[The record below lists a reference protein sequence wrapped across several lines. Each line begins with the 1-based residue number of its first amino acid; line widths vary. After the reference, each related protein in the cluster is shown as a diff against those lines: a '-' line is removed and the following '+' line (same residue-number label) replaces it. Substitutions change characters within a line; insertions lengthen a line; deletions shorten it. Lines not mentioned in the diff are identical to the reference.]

1 MSHIKSRK
9 HAAPA
14 RLSTTALALLA
25 GSLPGLALAA
35 EGTAPAAKTQEQVLP
50 TLKATAAPESG
61 FKADTSAN
69 AKLTQPLL
77 DTPKTVQVIKKEML
91 QEQGAASLM
100 DALRNTPGITMQL
113 GENGNTS
120 AGDTFQMR
128 GFSTQSATFVDGMRD
143 LGAVTRDTFNLESVE
158 VVKGPSGADIGR
170 GASAGYINLISKQPQ
185 ADQFNELNVSLG
197 TASRKRATLDS
208 NVQLGANTAARVNVM
223 VQDGGIEGRD
233 LVKNKG
239 WGLAPSIAFG
249 LNTPTRVFLYS
260 QHLRQN
266 NVPDGAIPTTG
277 MAGFYNANATI
288 QTASKV
294 RRENYYGSASDY
306 EKVDADMFSA
316 RLEMDLGGGTQLRS
330 LTRYGRT
337 HMDRVLTGVNG
348 LSVNAGTQAIE
359 VARTRQRVDQ
369 RNEILGNQT
378 NVVTGFKL
386 DGLQNDLSAGV
397 ELLMETQ
404 SNRGF
409 TNGSSSTVDVVL
421 NKTKVP
427 GIALPNAN
435 LYAPNVADVLGTPI
449 ATGAD
454 TDGRSVTQALYAFDT
469 LHLSE
474 QLKLNA
480 GLRVEHYSLR
490 TNSSTLVT
498 GGTGGNLA
506 TYKAQG
512 YDVGGFVPSN
522 LSSSDWLKS
531 WNLGLVYKP
540 VAEGTVYVSLANS
553 YTPPGGDNFVL
564 SSSATSQANA
574 ALDPQ
579 KTSNVEL
586 GAKWELLDRR
596 LNVSAALYHT
606 RNEGQVSY
614 DDLKNPVPMGK
625 TRVTGL
631 ELSAVGQITNFWQVS
646 AGVSRMKTK
655 QSDQWSSDRTTETIG
670 VRWSPDWTAT
680 VWTSYTFGDLTVG
693 GGLRHVSEQKRAIT
707 TVTAAQNMPTIPAS
721 TVADLMAA
729 YAWSKTLKFQ
739 LNVGNLFDK
748 TYIASLNNSGA
759 RMKLGA
765 ERSVTLSANLLF

>member
-1 MSHIKSRK
+1 MSTIKSRK
-9 HAAPA
+9 HAAPN
-14 RLSTTALALLA
+14 LLGTTALALLA
-25 GSLPGLALAA
+25 GSLPSLALAA
-35 EGTAPAAKTQEQVLP
+35 EPAPTPRKAEEQVLP
-50 TLKATAAPESG
+50 TLKATAVAESG
-61 FKADTSAN
+61 FKADASAN

-77 DTPKTVQVIKKEML
+77 DTPKTVQVIKREML

-100 DALRNTPGITMQL
+100 EALRNTPGITMQL

-158 VVKGPSGADIGR
+158 VVKGPAGADIGR

-208 NVQLGANTAARVNVM
+208 NVQLSPSTAARVNVM
-223 VQDGGIEGRD
+223 VQDGGVEGRD
-233 LVKNKG
+233 VVKNKSRG
-239 WGLAPSIAFG
+239 IAPAIAFG

-260 QHLRQN
+260 QHVRQD
-266 NVPDGAIPTTG
+266 NVPDGGIPTTG
-277 MAGFYNANATI
+277 MPGFYNANATI
-288 QTASKV
+288 KAASKV
-294 RRENYYGSASDY
+294 RRENFYGSAADF
-306 EKVDADMFSA
+306 EKIDADMFSA
-316 RLEMDLGGGTQLRS
+316 RLEMDLDGARLTN

-337 HMDRVLTGVNG
+337 HMDRVLTGING
-348 LSVNAGTQAIE
+348 LSLNAATQALE

-378 NVVTGFKL
+378 NVVKSFKL
-386 DGLQNDLSAGV
+386 GGLQHDLSAGV
-397 ELLMETQ
+397 ELLLETQ
-404 SNRGF
+404 GNRGF
-409 TNGSSSTVDVVL
+409 TSGSSSTVDVVL
-421 NKTKVP
+421 AKVKVP
-427 GIALPNAN
+427 SIALPNAN
-435 LYAPNVADVLGTPI
+435 LYAPSASDVLGMPI

-454 TDGRSVTQALYAFDT
+454 TDGRSLTQALYAFDT

-474 QLKLNA
+474 QLKLSG

-490 TNSSTLVT
+490 TTGSTLVT
-498 GGTGGNLA
+498 GGSGGNLA
-506 TYKAQG
+506 TYKPLG
-512 YDVGGFVPSN
+512 YDVGSFVPVN
-522 LSSSDWLKS
+522 LSNSDWLKS

-540 VAEGTVYVSLANS
+540 VAQGTLYFSAANS
-553 YTPPGGDNFVL
+553 YTPPGGENFVL

-574 ALDPQ
+574 TLDPQ
-579 KTSNVEL
+579 KTRNVEL
-586 GAKWELLDRR
+586 GAKWELLERR
-596 LNVSAALYHT
+596 LNVSAALYQT
-606 RNEGQVSY
+606 RNEGQISY
-614 DDLKNPVPMGK
+614 DDLKNPVAMGK

-646 AGVSRMKTK
+646 AGVARMKTK
-655 QSDQWSSDRTTETIG
+655 QSDQWSSDRLTETTG

-693 GGLRHVSEQKRAIT
+693 GGVRHVSEQKRAIT
-707 TVTAAQNMPTIPAS
+707 TSTAAQNMPSIPAY
-721 TVADLMAA
+721 TVTDLMAA

-765 ERSVTLSANLLF
+765 ERSLTVSANLLF

>member
-1 MSHIKSRK
+1 MSTIKSRK
-9 HAAPA
+9 HAAPT
-14 RLSTTALALLA
+14 LLGTTALALLA
-25 GSLPGLALAA
+25 GSLPSLALAA
-35 EGTAPAAKTQEQVLP
+35 ESAQAPRKAEEQVLP
-50 TLKATAAPESG
+50 TLKATATAESG

-77 DTPKTVQVIKKEML
+77 DTPKTVQVIKREML

-100 DALRNTPGITMQL
+100 EALRNTPGITMQL
-113 GENGNTS
+113 GENGATA

-143 LGAVTRDTFNLESVE
+143 LGAITRDTFNLESVE

-208 NVQLGANTAARVNVM
+208 NVQLSPSTAARVNLM
-223 VQDGGIEGRD
+223 LQDGGVEGRD
-233 LVKNKG
+233 VVKNKSRG
-239 WGLAPSIAFG
+239 IAPSIAFG

-260 QHLRQN
+260 QHVRQD
-266 NVPDGAIPTTG
+266 NVPDGGIPTTG
-277 MAGFYNANATI
+277 MPGFYNADAKI
-288 QTASKV
+288 QAADKV
-294 RRENYYGSASDY
+294 RRENFYGSSADF

-316 RLEMDLGGGTQLRS
+316 RLEMDLGGARLTN

-348 LSVNAGTQAIE
+348 LSFNATKQALE

-378 NVVTGFKL
+378 NLVTSFKL
-386 DGLQNDLSAGV
+386 GGLQHDLSAGA
-397 ELLMETQ
+397 ELLLETQ
-404 SNRGF
+404 GNRGF
-409 TNGSSSTVDVVL
+409 TSGSTSTVDVVL
-421 NKTKVP
+421 AKVKVP
-427 GIALPNAN
+427 SIALPNAN
-435 LYAPNVADVLGTPI
+435 LYAPSAADVLGMPI

-454 TDGRSVTQALYAFDT
+454 TDGRSLTKALYAFDT

-474 QLKLNA
+474 QLKLSG

-490 TNSSTLVT
+490 TTGSTLVT
-498 GGTGGNLA
+498 GGSGGNLA
-506 TYKAQG
+506 TYKPLG
-512 YDVGGFVPSN
+512 YDVGSFVPVN

-540 VAEGTVYVSLANS
+540 VAEGTLYVSAANS
-553 YTPPGGDNFVL
+553 YTPPGGENFVL

-574 ALDPQ
+574 TLDPQ

-586 GAKWELLDRR
+586 GAKWELLERR
-596 LNVSAALYHT
+596 LNVSAALYQT
-606 RNEGQVSY
+606 RNEGQISY
-614 DDLKNPVPMGK
+614 DDLKNPVAMGK
-625 TRVTGL
+625 TRVTGV

-646 AGVSRMKTK
+646 AGVARMKTK
-655 QSDQWSSDRTTETIG
+655 QSDQWSSDRLTETTG

-693 GGLRHVSEQKRAIT
+693 GGVRHVSEQKRAIT
-707 TVTAAQNMPTIPAS
+707 TATAAQNMPAIPAY
-721 TVADLMAA
+721 TVTDLMAA

-765 ERSVTLSANLLF
+765 ERSLTVSANLLF

>member
-9 HAAPA
+9 HAAPT

-25 GSLPGLALAA
+25 GSLPGLALAG
-35 EGTAPAAKTQEQVLP
+35 EGVTPARKPEEQVLP

-61 FKADTSAN
+61 FKADKSAN

-113 GENGNTS
+113 GENGNTA

-128 GFSTQSATFVDGMRD
+128 GFSTQTATFVDGMRD

-208 NVQLGANTAARVNVM
+208 NVQLGAHTAARVNLM

-239 WGLAPSIAFG
+239 WGVAPSLAFG
-249 LNTPTRVFLYS
+249 LNTPTRLFLYS

-266 NVPDGAIPTTG
+266 NVPDGGIPTTG
-277 MAGFYNANATI
+277 MAGFYNADARI
-288 QTASKV
+288 QAASRV
-294 RRENYYGSASDY
+294 RRENFYGSAADY

-316 RLEMDLGGGTQLRS
+316 RFEMDLGGGTQLKS

-337 HMDRVLTGVNG
+337 HMDRVLTGVNA
-348 LSVNAGTQAIE
+348 LSVNAGSQALE

-378 NVVTGFKL
+378 NVVSSFKL
-386 DGLQNDLSAGV
+386 AGLQNDLSAGF
-397 ELLMETQ
+397 ELLMESQ
-404 SNRGF
+404 NNRGF
-409 TNGSSSTVDVVL
+409 TNGSTSTVDVVL
-421 NKTKVP
+421 NKAKVP
-427 GIALPNAN
+427 GIAIPNAN
-435 LYAPNVADVLGTPI
+435 LYAPNTADALGLPI

-454 TDGRSVTQALYAFDT
+454 TDGRSLTQALYAFDT
-469 LHLSE
+469 LHINE
-474 QLKLNA
+474 QLKLNG

-498 GGTGGNLA
+498 GGSAGNSA
-506 TYKAQG
+506 TYKPQG
-512 YDVGGFVPSN
+512 YDVGSLVPVN
-522 LSSSDWLKS
+522 LSNGDWLKS

-540 VAEGTVYVSLANS
+540 VAEGTLYASLANS
-553 YTPPGGDNFVL
+553 YTPPGGDNFAL
-564 SSSATSQANA
+564 SASSTSQANA

-579 KTSNVEL
+579 KTRNVEL
-586 GAKWELLDRR
+586 GVKWELLDKR

-606 RNEGQVSY
+606 TNEGQVSY
-614 DDLKNPVPMGK
+614 DDLKNVIPMGK

-646 AGVSRMKTK
+646 AGVARMKTR
-655 QSDQWSSDRTTETIG
+655 QSDQWTSDRKFEVVG

-680 VWTSYTFGDLTVG
+680 LWTSYTFGDFTLG
-693 GGLRHVSEQKRAIT
+693 GGLRHVSEQKRAINT
-707 TVTAAQNMPTIPAS
+707 DPAATNMKTIPAY
-721 TVADLMAA
+721 TVADLMAS

>member
-35 EGTAPAAKTQEQVLP
+35 EGAAPAAKAQEQVLP

-170 GASAGYINLISKQPQ
+170 GASAGYVNLISKQPQ

-208 NVQLGANTAARVNVM
+208 NVQLGTNTAARVNVM

-288 QTASKV
+288 QAASKV

-348 LSVNAGTQAIE
+348 LSINAGTQAIE

-386 DGLQNDLSAGV
+386 GGLQNDLSAGF
-397 ELLMETQ
+397 ELLLETQ

-474 QLKLNA
+474 QLKLNG

-506 TYKAQG
+506 TY
-512 YDVGGFVPSN
+512 
-522 LSSSDWLKS
+522 LSLI
-531 WNLGLVYKP
+531 
-540 VAEGTVYVSLANS
+540 
-553 YTPPGGDNFVL
+553 
-564 SSSATSQANA
+564 
-574 ALDPQ
+574 
-579 KTSNVEL
+579 
-586 GAKWELLDRR
+586 
-596 LNVSAALYHT
+596 H
-606 RNEGQVSY
+606 
-614 DDLKNPVPMGK
+614 
-625 TRVTGL
+625 
-631 ELSAVGQITNFWQVS
+631 I
-646 AGVSRMKTK
+646 
-655 QSDQWSSDRTTETIG
+655 
-670 VRWSPDWTAT
+670 
-680 VWTSYTFGDLTVG
+680 
-693 GGLRHVSEQKRAIT
+693 
-707 TVTAAQNMPTIPAS
+707 
-721 TVADLMAA
+721 
-729 YAWSKTLKFQ
+729 
-739 LNVGNLFDK
+739 
-748 TYIASLNNSGA
+748 
-759 RMKLGA
+759 
-765 ERSVTLSANLLF
+765 

>member
-9 HAAPA
+9 HAAPT

-35 EGTAPAAKTQEQVLP
+35 DGAAPKRNPQEQVLP

-100 DALRNTPGITMQL
+100 EALRNTPGITMQL
-113 GENGNTS
+113 GENGNTA

-170 GASAGYINLISKQPQ
+170 GASAGYINLISKQPL
-185 ADQFNELNVSLG
+185 ADQFNELNLSLG
-197 TASRKRATLDS
+197 TASRKRVTLDS
-208 NVQLGANTAARVNVM
+208 NVQLGTHTAARLNLM
-223 VQDGGIEGRD
+223 VQDGGVEGRD
-233 LVKNKG
+233 VVKNKG
-239 WGLAPSIAFG
+239 WGIAPSVAFG
-249 LNTPTRVFLYS
+249 LNTPTRLFLYS
-260 QHLRQN
+260 QHLRQD
-266 NVPDGAIPTTG
+266 NVPDGGIPTTG
-277 MAGFYNANATI
+277 MPGFYNADAAI
-288 QTASKV
+288 QAAGKV
-294 RRENYYGSASDY
+294 RRENFYGSPNDH

-316 RLEMDLGGGTQLRS
+316 RLEMDLGGGMQLKS

-337 HMDRVLTGVNG
+337 HMERVLTGINA
-348 LSVNAGTQAIE
+348 LSIHATSKALE

-378 NVVTGFKL
+378 NLVTSFKL
-386 DGLQNDLSAGV
+386 AGLQNDLSAGI
-397 ELLMETQ
+397 ELLMENQT
-404 SNRGF
+404 NRGF
-409 TNGSSSTVDVVL
+409 TSGSTSTVDVVL

-427 GIALPNAN
+427 GIAIPNAN
-435 LYAPNVADVLGTPI
+435 VYAPSTADVLGLPI

-454 TDGRSVTQALYAFDT
+454 VDGRSLTQALYAFDT
-469 LHLSE
+469 LHINP
-474 QLKLNA
+474 QFKLNG
-480 GLRVEHYSLR
+480 GLRIEHYSLR

-498 GGTGGNLA
+498 GGTGGNLS
-506 TYKAQG
+506 TYKPQG
-512 YDVGGFVPSN
+512 YEVGSLVPSN
-522 LSSSDWLKS
+522 LSDSDWLKS
-531 WNLGLVYKP
+531 WTLGLVYKP
-540 VAEGTVYVSLANS
+540 VAEGTIYASLANS
-553 YTPPGGDNFVL
+553 FTPPGGDNFAL
-564 SSSATSQANA
+564 SSGATSQANA

-579 KTSNVEL
+579 KTSNFEL

-596 LNVSAALYHT
+596 LNVSAALYRT
-606 RNEGQVSY
+606 LNEGQVSY
-614 DDLKNPVPMGK
+614 DDLKNPIPMGK

-646 AGVSRMKTK
+646 AGIARMKTK
-655 QSDQWSSDRTTETIG
+655 QSDQWSSDRKTETIG

-680 VWTSYTFGDLTVG
+680 VWTSYTFGDFTLG
-693 GGLRHVSEQKRAIT
+693 GGLRHVSTQKRAIT
-707 TVTAAQNMPTIPAS
+707 NAATSQNMPTIPAH

-729 YAWSKTLKFQ
+729 YSWNKSLKFQ
-739 LNVGNLFDK
+739 LNVGNVFDK